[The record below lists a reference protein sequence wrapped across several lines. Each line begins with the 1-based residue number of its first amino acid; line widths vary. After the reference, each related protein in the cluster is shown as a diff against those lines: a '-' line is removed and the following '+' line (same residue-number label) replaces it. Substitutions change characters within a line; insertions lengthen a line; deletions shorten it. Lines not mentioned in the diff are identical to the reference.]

1 MANAPKPRSN
11 PALRFAAVRRIHT
24 YLGLL
29 IAPSVLLFALTGALQ
44 IYKLHEAHEAYV
56 PAPVIEKLG
65 MVHKVQVYRAHGKRP
80 GPPAAEGARPAN
92 APTAAKPPEAK
103 PPEAKAPEAKTPAKP
118 KLAVTLLKAFFLL
131 VSIALAAATVLGAW
145 MALAYG
151 REKTLSWILL
161 GAGTVIPAV
170 LIILSVP

>member
-1 MANAPKPRSN
+1 MASPPKPRSN

-44 IYKLHEAHEAYV
+44 IYKLHEAREGYV
-56 PAPVIEKLG
+56 PPPVVEKLG
-65 MVHKVQVYRAHGKRP
+65 MVHKIQVYKARGKRP
-80 GPPAAEGARPAN
+80 GPPAAEAAKATATPA
-92 APTAAKPPEAK
+92 AAKPA
-103 PPEAKAPEAKTPAKP
+103 EAKAPAKE
-118 KLAVTLLKAFFLL
+118 KLATTLLKAFFLL

-145 MALAYG
+145 MAVAYG

-161 GAGTVIPAV
+161 GVGTVIPAV
-170 LIILSVP
+170 LIALSA

>member
-1 MANAPKPRSN
+1 MARAPKPRSN

-56 PAPVIEKLG
+56 PPPVIEKLG

-80 GPPAAEGARPAN
+80 GPPAAEGARPA

-103 PPEAKAPEAKTPAKP
+103 PPEAKTPAKP

-170 LIILSVP
+170 LIILSAP